1 MSSPDVVA
9 VEADRSFRRWTIGAV
24 VFATLVRA
32 RYLFE
37 PLAPDEG
44 GYLALARGWAG
55 GGALYTRFWVDRP
68 QGMMALIRIGD
79 HATGPG
85 DGFLRILAMV
95 LGVSSIVGVAWMA
108 RRISGRWQA
117 GAVAAVFVAVL
128 SSSPAIEGF
137 TANGELMAA
146 AFAVPG
152 MALTVA
158 VLTDRLSAK
167 WLFAAGALAGLALS
181 VKQSG
186 YDGLVGTCLWFGL
199 AWLFQWRR
207 RGQLVGMFLVLMAG
221 LATVIGLMLLQG
233 TTFGFSDYWYAI
245 VGFRIGSRSAVSSPQ
260 WARLGITTAITA
272 GLTVGMFVLAVVRLR
287 RADRTLRGWF
297 DRHNALAVCWLVGAG
312 LALMTGGN
320 YHRHYWIT
328 VVFPLSLVLALMVA
342 GDGVTDAEAAAED
355 NADDRADGRV
365 APAASRWP
373 VPPRELALACVAP
386 LLVTAVLMVA
396 PGLEQDARLHQDA
409 AIADWVEANGAGTN
423 AVLLPVCGSASYHAV
438 AGQTPPYPYLWVDN
452 IVAADD
458 AVPRMVALLDD
469 PDGPAFVGRFQPV
482 TDCDTSGRIEAA
494 IERNFAPAETVDGI
508 EVLRRVDG

>member
-1 MSSPDVVA
+1 MSTPDAATAA

-24 VFATLVRA
+24 LFASLVRA

-44 GYLALARGWAG
+44 GYLALARAWAG

-68 QGMMALIRIGD
+68 QGMMTLIRLGD

-85 DGFLRILAMV
+85 NGFLRVLAVV
-95 LGVSSIVGVAWMA
+95 LGISSIVAVAWMA

-117 GAVAAVFVAVL
+117 GAVAAVFVALL

-152 MALTVA
+152 MAVTVA
-158 VLTDRLSAK
+158 VLTDRLSIR
-167 WLFAAGALAGLALS
+167 WLFIAGALAGLALS

-199 AWLFQWRR
+199 AWWFQWRR
-207 RGQLVGMFLVLMAG
+207 RSELVGMFLVLMAG
-221 LATVIGLMLLQG
+221 LATVIGLLLLQG
-233 TTFGFSDYWYAI
+233 TVFGFSEYWYAI

-260 WARLGITTAITA
+260 WARLGITASITL
-272 GLTVGMFVLAVVRLR
+272 GLTVGMIALAFLRLR
-287 RADRTLRGWF
+287 QTHMPLRTWF
-297 DRHNALAVCWLVGAG
+297 DRHNALAVCWLTGAG

-328 VVFPLSLVLALMVA
+328 VSFPLALVLALMVA
-342 GDGVTDAEAAAED
+342 GVATSESDEATT
-355 NADDRADGRV
+355 
-365 APAASRWP
+365 PASRWP
-373 VPPRELALACVAP
+373 IAPRELALACVVP
-386 LLVTAVLMVA
+386 LVVTAVLMVA
-396 PGLEQDARLHQDA
+396 PGLEQDARLHQDQVVS
-409 AIADWVEANGAGTN
+409 DWVDDHDSDNNGT
-423 AVLLPVCGSASYHAV
+423 LLPVCGSASYHTV
-438 AGQTPPYPYLWVDN
+438 ADQTPPYPYLWVDN

-458 AVPRMVALLDD
+458 AVPKMVDLLDD
-469 PDGPAFVGRFQPV
+469 PDGPAFVARFQPV
-482 TDCDTSGRIEAA
+482 TDCDESGRIEAA
-494 IERNFAPAETVDGI
+494 IRRNFESIGEIDGI
-508 EVLRRVDG
+508 EVLEHIDR

>member
-24 VFATLVRA
+24 LFTVAVRA

-68 QGMMALIRIGD
+68 QGMMALIRLGD

-85 DGFLRILAMV
+85 DGFLRVLAVV

-152 MALTVA
+152 MAVTVA
-158 VLTDRLSAK
+158 VVTDRLSIR
-167 WLFAAGALAGLALS
+167 WLFVAGALAGLALS

-186 YDGLVGTCLWFGL
+186 YDGLVGTCLWFAL
-199 AWLFQWRR
+199 AWVFQWRR
-207 RGQLVGMFLVLMAG
+207 RAQLVGMFLVLMAG
-221 LATVIGLMLLQG
+221 LATVIGLLLLQG
-233 TTFGFSDYWYAI
+233 TAFGFSDYWYAI

-272 GLTVGMFVLAVVRLR
+272 GLTVGMFALAVIRLR

-297 DRHNALAVCWLVGAG
+297 DRHNALAVCWLIGAG

-342 GDGVTDAEAAAED
+342 GDPETAAEGEFDDAAA
-355 NADDRADGRV
+355 
-365 APAASRWP
+365 APAAAPSSRWP
-373 VPPRELALACVAP
+373 IAPRELALACAAP
-386 LLVTAVLMVA
+386 LIVTAVLMAA

-409 AIADWVEANGAGTN
+409 AIADWVEANGDGTN
-423 AVLLPVCGSASYHAV
+423 GILLPVCGSASYHAV

-458 AVPRMVALLDD
+458 AVPTMVALLDD
-469 PDGPAFVGRFQPV
+469 PDGPAFVARFQPV
-482 TDCDTSGRIEAA
+482 ADCDTSGRIEAA
-494 IERNFAPAETVDGI
+494 IERNFTPAETVDGI
-508 EVLRRVDG
+508 EVLERTDR

>member
-1 MSSPDVVA
+1 M
-9 VEADRSFRRWTIGAV
+9 
-24 VFATLVRA
+24 VFAALVRA

-44 GYLALARGWAG
+44 GYLALARAWAG

-68 QGMMALIRIGD
+68 QGMMWLIRVGD
-79 HATGPG
+79 QATGPG
-85 DGFLRILAMV
+85 NGFLRVLAVV
-95 LGVSSIVGVAWMA
+95 LGTSSIVGVAWMA

-152 MALTVA
+152 MAVTVA
-158 VLTDRLSAK
+158 VLTGRLSTR
-167 WLFAAGALAGLALS
+167 WLLAAGALAGLALS

-186 YDGLVGTCLWFGL
+186 YDGLVGTCLWFAL
-199 AWLFQWRR
+199 AWWFQWRR
-207 RGQLVGMFLVLMAG
+207 RGELVGMFLVLMAG

-260 WARLGITTAITA
+260 WARLGITTAITT
-272 GLTVGMFVLAVVRLR
+272 GLAIGMLALAVIRLR
-287 RADRTLRGWF
+287 RSHRPLRTWF
-297 DRHNALAVCWLVGAG
+297 DHQNTLAVCWLVGAG

-328 VVFPLSLVLALMVA
+328 VVFPLSLVLALVVA
-342 GDGVTDAEAAAED
+342 VEAPD
-355 NADDRADGRV
+355 VADTVDHEAR
-365 APAASRWP
+365 SRWP
-373 VPPRELALACVAP
+373 IAPRELALACTVP
-386 LLVTAVLMVA
+386 LVVTGVLMA
-396 PGLEQDARLHQDA
+396 FPGLEQDARLHQDKA
-409 AIADWVEANGAGTN
+409 VADWVHAHDAGTN
-423 AVLLPVCGSASYHAV
+423 GILLPVCASASYHTV

-452 IVAADD
+452 IVAAAD
-458 AVPRMVALLDD
+458 AVPKMVELLDD
-469 PDGPAFVGRFQPV
+469 PNGPAFVARFQPV
-482 TDCDTSGRIEAA
+482 GDCDTSGRVEAA
-494 IERNFAPAETVDGI
+494 IERNFERAADVDDI
-508 EVLRRVDG
+508 EVLKRVDR